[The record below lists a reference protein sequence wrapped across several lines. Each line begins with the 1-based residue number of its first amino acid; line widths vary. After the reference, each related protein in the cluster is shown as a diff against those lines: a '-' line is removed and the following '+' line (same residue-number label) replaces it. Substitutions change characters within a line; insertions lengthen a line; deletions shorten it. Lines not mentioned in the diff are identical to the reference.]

1 MNSRGVLY
9 ITFPGYLSE
18 ESSEALLERSIAS
31 LKRWHPD
38 MPYHVAR
45 LPEGATLLDKAK
57 MFDLSPFDDTLFL
70 DIDTVVMG
78 DLSFGFTLMERY
90 GLAAAICEAPYA
102 RRFKGL
108 ADAGDLIEYN
118 TGVLWFD
125 KTSNIIADFF
135 RRWKYHAA
143 VMPSSV
149 KYIGPNGPAE
159 MAAERSGVF
168 RSRSMGRQAEPG
180 DSSDAVE
187 FPGDVAENAIRLRER
202 FGTIT
207 MIRRSAWKR
216 GTRSSR
222 RRELSSVVRIWTSNS
237 TSRAGKELM
246 FVWHVLNS
254 FAKSFCFTRTDIFP
268 D

>member
-31 LKRWHPD
+31 L
-38 MPYHVAR
+38 R
-45 LPEGATLLDKAK
+45 LAPRYAVPRRATAGSATLLDKAK

-159 MAAERSGVF
+159 MALND
-168 RSRSMGRQAEPG
+168 QA
-180 DSSDAVE
+180 
-187 FPGDVAENAIRLRER
+187 
-202 FGTIT
+202 
-207 MIRRSAWKR
+207 
-216 GTRSSR
+216 
-222 RRELSSVVRIWTSNS
+222 
-237 TSRAGKELM
+237 
-246 FVWHVLNS
+246 S
-254 FAKSFCFTRTDIFP
+254 FAAAVWDAKLNPATLPMQWNFRATWQKTLFGCVKIWHHYDDPPECLEAWNAEQSAPGAIISCANLDF
-268 D
+268 